1 MYTLEYTTNKG
12 IMDLFG
18 PKTGRSLFS
27 DRNINIKCRFQLQVR
42 DNRFVFDNGSG
53 DGFCVIPTHIQ
64 QNQDTLTLLTE
75 RNTYIFSVAA

>member
-1 MYTLEYTTNKG
+1 MYTPEYTTNKG

-18 PKTGRSLFS
+18 PRTGRSLFS